1 MAERIVAALDL
12 AQSEVTMDVRVLEV
26 NTNDELE
33 VGVDYPSDLRL
44 SILPQG
50 EAAR

>member
-1 MAERIVAALDL
+1 
-12 AQSEVTMDVRVLEV
+12 MDVRVLEV

-44 SILPQG
+44 SHP
-50 EAAR
+50 AARRAAR